1 MESLGDQHIRQQIDA
16 YIKGKLKQ
24 DEIEALWQQ
33 IAKDPSLL
41 EDLELE
47 IGVRELLKK
56 ESKSKKSSTYSLP
69 NWTWHVSAAAVIL
82 LVALVQLFKV
92 ETPTELNQFV
102 IGSIKADQIESSEGI
117 RAKDMVITIPD
128 SLLNLGFKAVLSGNN
143 NQALD
148 LFDEI
153 ITNYDVEPYGSKAF
167 LNKGILYYNNGE
179 YEEAISAFLNSLERA
194 SDNRMI
200 SEKAYWFLGNAY
212 VNTEQ
217 LEKALE
223 AVGIAYSKDGV
234 FRSAAFKLYQKLS
247 YDLGKVDFEDFDSQK
262 NN

>member
-1 MESLGDQHIRQQIDA
+1 MESLGDQHIRKQIDA
-16 YIKGKLKQ
+16 YIKGKLKK
-24 DEIEALWQQ
+24 DEIEALWQE
-33 IAKDPSLL
+33 IAKEPSLL
-41 EDLELE
+41 EDLEIE

-56 ESKSKKSSTYSLP
+56 EVKQKRFFIRQFP
-69 NWTWHVSAAAVIL
+69 NWAWHASAAAVIV

-92 ETPTELNQFV
+92 EPPTELNQFI

-117 RAKDMVITIPD
+117 RSKDMVVTIPD
-128 SLLNLGFKAVLSGNN
+128 SLLNLGFKAALSGNN
-143 NQALD
+143 NQAME

-167 LNKGILYYNNGE
+167 LNKGILYYNDGA
-179 YEEAISAFLNSLERA
+179 YQEAIDAFLQSLDRA

-212 VNTEQ
+212 VNTDQ

-223 AVGIAYSKDGV
+223 AVGQAYSKDGV

-247 YDLGKVDFEDFDSQK
+247 YDLGKVDFEDFDSQTD
-262 NN
+262 N